1 MDGETLMTKKTT
13 KKTVK
18 KTNSKFKKKK
28 LDPFDSEDDE
38 DEDEEFDVADTFS
51 ITDLKTGKKSTYNV
65 PSKASGIA
73 PKDGPW
79 TLDPPGMSRMK
90 TLMEAIGTAGK
101 LSMKK
106 GGQIKKPIKKRKKI
120 KGVGKALRG
129 YGKAMK

>member
-1 MDGETLMTKKTT
+1 MRKKTT

-18 KTNSKFKKKK
+18 KINSKFKKKNS
-28 LDPFDSEDDE
+28 DPFDSEDNE
-38 DEDEEFDVADTFS
+38 DEDEEFDVAGEYTVIRSND
-51 ITDLKTGKKSTYNV
+51 GKIIGVK
-65 PSKASGIA
+65 PIGGSKVSGMA
-73 PKDGPW
+73 PKNGPW
-79 TLDPPGMSRMK
+79 TLDPPGMSRLQ
-90 TLMEAIGTAGK
+90 TLMEGIGTAGK